1 MPHSAAGTKTQLL
14 HFDSIYATYL
24 TDSNSATGNV
34 STPYRA
40 QFFLNQTFRRI
51 KRASLKSVEI
61 PVGFSNVRNGSTAT
75 LSMRVN
81 GTAYSV
87 QLAEKNYTLI
97 GTLITDLNTACTG
110 LVSGVTLVFGLT
122 GSLSTPLRMQIT
134 TTGVSSFSIIDT
146 NLSKYILGFR
156 GDRDS
161 FSSSQYKASVSN
173 YNLFADNYILLY
185 IPTLNGMN
193 ASMMGGLQSTFKIPL
208 NSITNQVYY
217 YFEGSSFPQGVDV
230 QDPNMV
236 LTNLVVYVLDRF
248 GNSLSPNGLD
258 YSFTLELELDV

>member
-1 MPHSAAGTKTQLL
+1 MPHSAGTRTQLL

-51 KRASLKSVEI
+51 KRVSLKSVEV
-61 PVGFSNVRNGSTAT
+61 PVGFSNIRAGSTAT

-81 GTAYSV
+81 GSAYSV
-87 QLAEKNYTLI
+87 QLVEKNYAAIAPL
-97 GTLITDLNTACTG
+97 LADLNTACTN
-110 LVSGVTLVFGLT
+110 LVSGVSIAFALA
-122 GSLSTPLRMQIT
+122 GSTNTPLRLKIT
-134 TTGVSSFSIIDT
+134 LTGATSFAIIDT

-156 GDRDS
+156 AERDALVS
-161 FSSSQYKASVSN
+161 GVYAASTSN
-173 YNLFADNYILLY
+173 YNLNADNYVLLY
-185 IPTLNGMN
+185 IPSLNGMN
-193 ASMMGGLQSTFKIPL
+193 ASMTGGLQSTFKVPL

-217 YFEGSSFPQGVDV
+217 YFEGSSFPQAVDIH
-230 QDPNMV
+230 DPNMV
-236 LTNLVVYVLDRF
+236 LTNIVVYILDRF

-258 YSFTLELELDV
+258 YSFSLELTLEL